1 MTTLEESTDTTAA
14 VSPTIEEK
22 PIMVHVG
29 PTRPHAVTFYS
40 NQQKVNFQ
48 RISRPFYHD
57 TPCNEVMV
65 YFPLSE
71 LSVRDKTDFEQDS
84 LQVHFGQ
91 KLVEKAILRGVMV
104 DTIDKSCLHDDGT
117 VCFDDNVET
126 RKDHNNNNN
135 DTSNYDEKDTML

>member
-1 MTTLEESTDTTAA
+1 MTTPDESTDTTVTA
-14 VSPTIEEK
+14 EEK
-22 PIMVHVG
+22 PVMVHVG

-65 YFPLSE
+65 YFPLSD
-71 LSVRDKTDFEQDS
+71 LSVRDKAFFEQDS

-104 DTIDKSCLHDDGT
+104 DTIDKSCLHDDGS
-117 VCFDDNVET
+117 VCFDDKTKKNDSSGT
-126 RKDHNNNNN
+126 TNKDN
-135 DTSNYDEKDTML
+135 EKDKQGNKL